1 MIIIK
6 TKNGDHFINEKNIT
20 EVVHNKEK
28 ATASYYGSNGAFNNI
43 KDVECVT
50 FVSDAQS
57 VMYEDKGSRVEELE
71 QVLHKAWKECDKYR
85 KKLFELGELGNV

>member
-28 ATASYYGSNGAFNNI
+28 ETASYYGSNGAFNNI
-43 KDVECVT
+43 EDVECVT
-50 FVSDAQS
+50 FVSDTQAL
-57 VMYEDKGSRVEELE
+57 MYEDKGSRIKELE
-71 QVLHKAWKECDKYR
+71 KVLHEAWKRCDAYR
-85 KKLFELGELGNV
+85 KKLYELGELGNV

>member
-20 EVVHNKEK
+20 EVVHDKEK
-28 ATASYYGSNGAFNNI
+28 ETASYYGINGAFNNI

-50 FVSDAQS
+50 FVSDTQAL
-57 VMYEDKGSRVEELE
+57 MYEDKGSRIKELE
-71 QVLHKAWKECDKYR
+71 KVLHEAWKQCDAYR
-85 KKLFELGELGNV
+85 KKLHELGELGNV

>member
-20 EVVHNKEK
+20 EVIHDKEE
-28 ATASYYGSNGAFNNI
+28 ATACYYGSNGVFNNI

-50 FVSDAQS
+50 FVSDTQAM
-57 VMYEDKGSRVEELE
+57 MYEDKGSRVKELE
-71 QVLHKAWKECDKYR
+71 QVLHEAWKQCDAYR
-85 KKLFELGELGNV
+85 KKLYELGELGNV

>member
-6 TKNGDHFINEKNIT
+6 TKNGDHLINEKNIT

-28 ATASYYGSNGAFNNI
+28 ATAGYYCSNGVFNNI

-50 FVSDAQS
+50 FVSDTHPL
-57 VMYEDKGSRVEELE
+57 MYEDKGSRVEELE
-71 QVLHKAWKECDKYR
+71 QLLHEAWKQCDAYR